1 MLQIW
6 PIPLRAL
13 LKYETFLLDQNA
25 GEDLY
30 FFFFFTRILSVW
42 KKKKELE
49 GQMKDWNKQP

>member
-25 GEDLY
+25 GKDLY
-30 FFFFFTRILSVW
+30 FFFFFLHEYSA
-42 KKKKELE
+42 
-49 GQMKDWNKQP
+49 M

>member
-25 GEDLY
+25 GKDLY
-30 FFFFFTRILSVW
+30 FFFFFLFYTSTPAMEKKSDFLHFLSRS
-42 KKKKELE
+42 
-49 GQMKDWNKQP
+49 Q

>member
-25 GEDLY
+25 GKDLY
-30 FFFFFTRILSVW
+30 FFFLFLTRVLRYV
-42 KKKKELE
+42 KKGGKAK
-49 GQMKDWNKQP
+49 